1 MTKDL
6 GIMEAS
12 RSFYPDFRISATRGA
27 IRSTPIEDFYI
38 VPSEFSEGGQAV
50 FRILINPL
58 VWWMWAS
65 GPILVLGI
73 FLGLWPRRQ
82 PAVASVRIPSGAQI
96 AGA

>member
-1 MTKDL
+1 
-6 GIMEAS
+6 
-12 RSFYPDFRISATRGA
+12 RISATRGA

-73 FLGLWPRRQ
+73 LLGLWPRRQ
-82 PAVASVRIPSGAQI
+82 PAVASVRIPSGAQT